1 MTTILDLKSSIVQ
14 VLKDNFKD
22 IKIYSSDVK
31 EGFDRP
37 GFYAKVVPITTDYE
51 TDNFSSHRQMVLI
64 NYFNGE
70 GSELDSIKVND
81 KLINAFGMTLEV
93 GQRHFLCRNVRSEYI
108 DSVLQF
114 RFDLVYYT
122 DTAKEDT
129 QEVAKEIE
137 VEIIKE

>member
-1 MTTILDLKSSIVQ
+1 MTTILDLKSSIIQ
-14 VLKDNFKD
+14 VLKNNFKD

-37 GFYAKVVPITTDYE
+37 GFYAKIVPITMGYE
-51 TDNFSSHRQMVLI
+51 TNNFSSHRQMVLI

-70 GSELDSIKVND
+70 GPGLDSIKVND
-81 KLINAFGMTLEV
+81 ELINAFGMTLKV
-93 GQRHFLCRNVRSEYI
+93 GQRHLLCRNIRSEYI

-114 RFDLVYYT
+114 RFDLDYYANT
-122 DTAKEDT
+122 EKEDIHET
-129 QEVAKEIE
+129 AKEIE